1 MHLHDKVWLD
11 YNVNS
16 YISMKN
22 VFFFKEKKHKKN
34 KGNLHNFYFPF
45 VHFNLI
51 NIFILRYNQLM
62 THSKN
67 TIIYGTKYIYVV
79 DFNSSVMSSLW

>member
-22 VFFFKEKKHKKN
+22 VFFFKEKKAQIKQRK
-34 KGNLHNFYFPF
+34 F
-45 VHFNLI
+45 
-51 NIFILRYNQLM
+51 
-62 THSKN
+62 T
-67 TIIYGTKYIYVV
+67 
-79 DFNSSVMSSLW
+79 